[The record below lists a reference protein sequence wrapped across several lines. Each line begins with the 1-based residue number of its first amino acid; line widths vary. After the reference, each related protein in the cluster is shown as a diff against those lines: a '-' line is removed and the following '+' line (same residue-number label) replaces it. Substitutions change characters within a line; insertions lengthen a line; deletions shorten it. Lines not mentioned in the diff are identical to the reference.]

1 MKGAHDTLLATMDHL
16 AVANLLNGR
25 QQKAANVS
33 TVCINVLFLHN
44 MLVLMSHHKNKQ
56 MFGRILEIQ
65 KKEYGPQDPRCYI
78 TIDKIN
84 MMQSRGADF
93 EAAIEGLQKTFSYPN
108 TNARAEKA
116 ASIDE
121 SLQSKKSSINKPP
134 TGRQK
139 GKSSQKNKVIKA
151 LNSKKKTKS

>member
-1 MKGAHDTLLATMDHL
+1 
-16 AVANLLNGR
+16 
-25 QQKAANVS
+25 
-33 TVCINVLFLHN
+33 
-44 MLVLMSHHKNKQ
+44 

-78 TIDKIN
+78 TSDKIN

-108 TNARAEKA
+108 TNAGAEKA
-116 ASIDE
+116 ASTDE
-121 SLQSKKSSINKPP
+121 TLSGISLQSKKSHINKPP

-139 GKSSQKNKVIKA
+139 GKPSQKNKVMKA